1 MAQPQSVEVTVVLR
15 GGGDAGVELGS
26 IYATP
31 DTSLD
36 AFRAAC
42 VAEELRLPPRWHF
55 LSLKG
60 HEVTTPQEKLRLLQ
74 QVMDADSM
82 AIWVQA
88 ASEAPLPPA
97 AQTPSRPATAGAT
110 PPRRGPVKAPSS
122 AALFA
127 RPPPLSQEAASRREA
142 EPAATSPA
150 APALASS
157 GGGGGGGGEGGGEG
171 GGGGGEGGGGG
182 GGRGGDGGRGGGRR
196 RR

>member
-122 AALFA
+122 VSEPTKSNQAE
-127 RPPPLSQEAASRREA
+127 RDQPEPSRDRV
-142 EPAATSPA
+142 
-150 APALASS
+150 
-157 GGGGGGGGEGGGEG
+157 
-171 GGGGGEGGGGG
+171 
-182 GGRGGDGGRGGGRR
+182 GRKEDDPHGRKQA
-196 RR
+196 